1 MVGTDCYAVRS
12 LGVGEN
18 PELARWRV
26 ELLREAARCGAPF
39 AAAPLATGVSHDG
52 GPWEAAPWLPGTP
65 LSLTPDDTIAVE
77 AAVDGLAQFH
87 RVTRQLGQP
96 SQSQTASP
104 IDNRLRR
111 LASIRGEPLG
121 RNDQTAVARWP
132 DLRPIADQLAAAA
145 DKATALLHA
154 CVEATDAQPVHGDAR
169 PEHFLLQDG
178 VLTGLIDFGA
188 MRVDSVLAD
197 VARLAGELAAGDAD
211 RRDHLAELYEVTS
224 GTPAPRQTIAALD
237 AAAAVISAANWRR
250 WLGEPDPPSRDPA
263 MLATRSLHCLA
274 LMATTLAAC
283 VASAQYSPTIDIGAL
298 GQPADDGFDFPDPES
313 AAESAV
319 SASPGSDL
327 VALSA
332 RYAVADG
339 EAPAMIEVTARIAR
353 NHYVYSTTQAAGGPL
368 PTSIKVDPASGVRV
382 IGPWQADVAPTVD
395 YWPDAYGD
403 LPLEEHHGTVRW
415 RAPIE
420 VAPGAVPAS
429 ASVAGTVDTSV
440 CGGVGDAKS
449 CVPLDGLAFEAT
461 LVAPGS
467 IPPPSAAPIAPA
479 AEPLEVS
486 ELLPLLG
493 LALIGGLILNLMPC
507 VLPVIGLKV
516 LSFAEQAGHDRGKVL
531 ALNLAYVAGL
541 MSVFLLLAGLAS
553 LAGLGL
559 ASESLGWGELY
570 TITEFKVGVT
580 ALVFAMALSFLGVW
594 EIPIPGFAGAG
605 KANDLQAEEGFSG
618 AFFKGVFTTV
628 LATPCS
634 GPFLFPVFSATLT
647 TPPAITFL
655 IFAFVGLG
663 MASPYLLIGLFPSLI
678 TWLPKPG
685 PWMETFKQLMG
696 FVLLGTVVYLI
707 TTITY
712 ESRTA
717 VLITLVAIG
726 FACWWIGRTPLTA
739 PASTRTTAWV
749 GGTATA
755 VATGLLAFTLLGPS
769 DHTLPWSPYSQSAL
783 KVAKA
788 EGKTVLVDFTAD
800 WCLTCKLNLKRAIN
814 TERVQSVVEA
824 NDVATLLADWTDKN
838 AEIKQALIALGS
850 RSIPLLAIYPADRPD
865 EPILLPDVI
874 SEDDL
879 LAALAEAGA
888 VQGNAADVDTPL
900 IEIGDATTGAYR

>member
-1 MVGTDCYAVRS
+1 
-12 LGVGEN
+12 
-18 PELARWRV
+18 
-26 ELLREAARCGAPF
+26 
-39 AAAPLATGVSHDG
+39 
-52 GPWEAAPWLPGTP
+52 
-65 LSLTPDDTIAVE
+65 
-77 AAVDGLAQFH
+77 
-87 RVTRQLGQP
+87 
-96 SQSQTASP
+96 
-104 IDNRLRR
+104 
-111 LASIRGEPLG
+111 
-121 RNDQTAVARWP
+121 
-132 DLRPIADQLAAAA
+132 
-145 DKATALLHA
+145 
-154 CVEATDAQPVHGDAR
+154 
-169 PEHFLLQDG
+169 
-178 VLTGLIDFGA
+178 
-188 MRVDSVLAD
+188 
-197 VARLAGELAAGDAD
+197 
-211 RRDHLAELYEVTS
+211 
-224 GTPAPRQTIAALD
+224 
-237 AAAAVISAANWRR
+237 
-250 WLGEPDPPSRDPA
+250 
-263 MLATRSLHCLA
+263 MLATRSLRSFLLFAAATAAAPLVARADYGVNIGISGLGEPAFEDGELA
-274 LMATTLAAC
+274 LPEPPGGDPYA
-283 VASAQYSPTIDIGAL
+283 VD
-298 GQPADDGFDFPDPES
+298 PADNLAKVEDYVGLTAQFTE
-313 AAESAV
+313 AT
-319 SASPGSDL
+319 
-327 VALSA
+327 
-332 RYAVADG
+332 ADS
-339 EAPAMIEVTARIAR
+339 PAMIAVTAQISDGW
-353 NHYVYSTTQAAGGPL
+353 YTYSVTQRGDLVMATRL
-368 PTSIKVDPASGVRV
+368 SVDDASGVRV
-382 IGPWQADVAPTVD
+382 VGDWTPDRAPD
-395 YWPDAYGD
+395 RHFDQLILPD
-403 LPLEEHHGTVRW
+403 LPLEEHRNTVTW
-415 RAPIE
+415 RAPVE
-420 VAPGAVPAS
+420 LSTNADPQSQRVLVSAYLQVCNGGQCVSEYRGGYDSGVPVVAEWAP
-429 ASVAGTVDTSV
+429 
-440 CGGVGDAKS
+440 
-449 CVPLDGLAFEAT
+449 
-461 LVAPGS
+461 PGS
-467 IPPPSAAPIAPA
+467 IPPPSAAPIAA
-479 AEPLEVS
+479 LAESLS
-486 ELLPLLG
+486 TAELLPLLG
-493 LALIGGLILNLMPC
+493 LALVGGLILNLMPC

-663 MASPYLLIGLFPSLI
+663 MASPYLLIGLFPSLVA
-678 TWLPKPG
+678 WLPKPG
-685 PWMETFKQLMG
+685 AWMETFKQLMG

-749 GGTATA
+749 GSTATA

-824 NDVATLLADWTDKN
+824 NDVTTLLADWTDKN
-838 AEIKQALIALGS
+838 AEIKQALLALGS

-888 VQGNAADVDTPL
+888 VQGNAAEIDTPL